1 MGDISPERK
10 TGCGLIN
17 AVFGRKSLWAKK
29 TTTQSSIPSS
39 NDKNSNNEF
48 AKTTATQDSKR
59 RRGTSDEISFLPSS
73 AQHQQQPHHPKH
85 VVNSR
90 ATNNQ
95 RPQQQQ
101 IITNDNRKQETCY
114 QTQNKTSAYAYVN
127 QGTNRKVPKESIT
140 ISGEL
145 ESMII
150 DHQKN
155 KGSSTLVRASSSNV
169 MLFGNLGNLR
179 QQQQQPNGSV
189 LDHHNHHNHNQN
201 NNHNHV
207 HSKQRSREENP
218 INNNYTNV
226 TATTTSS
233 NNNKTSE
240 PVPSGSLCRAIST
253 RMDPETL
260 KIMGNEDY
268 KNGRFA
274 EALAL
279 YDAAI
284 SIDPNKASYRSNKS
298 AALTALGRLL
308 EAVLEC
314 REALRIEPHYHR
326 AHLRLATLYLRLGE
340 PEKATYHYKHAGQEA
355 DRDDLAKV
363 KSIQIHLNRCTEAR
377 KTRDWNTLIKEADF
391 AISAGADSAP
401 QIYALQAEAL
411 LKLHRHQE
419 ADTALSRGP
428 KFDVDECTKVLGPI
442 GNASL
447 LVTRALVDLASGRF
461 DDAVEAAQRAGRLDV
476 NNREANGV
484 MRKAKGI
491 ATARSKGN
499 ELFKASRFSEACVAY
514 GEGLEHDPYNSV
526 LLCNRAACRS
536 KLGQFDKAIN
546 DCTVALNLRPSY
558 AKARL
563 RRADCNAKLGRW
575 EASIQDYEALLEE
588 TPEDEEVKTAL
599 SEVQAQFRRKIAKDS
614 NNKMENGGAGAL

>member
-179 QQQQQPNGSV
+179 QQQQQPNG
-189 LDHHNHHNHNQN
+189 
-201 NNHNHV
+201 
-207 HSKQRSREENP
+207 
-218 INNNYTNV
+218 
-226 TATTTSS
+226 
-233 NNNKTSE
+233 E

-599 SEVQAQFRRKIAKDS
+599 SEDVVHRISKLESVSIA
-614 NNKMENGGAGAL
+614 MEKSLGKRSYNEVEDDDEDHYMTNPIFI

>member
-10 TGCGLIN
+10 IGCGLIN
-17 AVFGRKSLWAKK
+17 AVFGRKSFWAKK
-29 TTTQSSIPSS
+29 TTTPSSIPSS
-39 NDKNSNNEF
+39 NDNNNEF
-48 AKTTATQDSKR
+48 AKTTATPDSKR
-59 RRGTSDEISFLPSS
+59 RRGTSDEISFLPST
-73 AQHQQQPHHPKH
+73 AQQPHHPKPAAI
-85 VVNSR
+85 VNSR
-90 ATNNQ
+90 HSTTNNQ
-95 RPQQQQ
+95 RPQQIVAAQ
-101 IITNDNRKQETCY
+101 NDNRKQETSC
-114 QTQNKTSAYAYVN
+114 QTQNKTSSYPYVN
-127 QGTNRKVPKESIT
+127 QGRKVPKEAIG

-150 DHQKN
+150 DYQKN

-179 QQQQQPNGSV
+179 QQPGNGAA
-189 LDHHNHHNHNQN
+189 LDHHNH
-201 NNHNHV
+201 NHNHV
-207 HSKQRSREENP
+207 SKQKSREENP
-218 INNNYTNV
+218 VMANGKKYTNV
-226 TATTTSS
+226 STTTI
-233 NNNKTSE
+233 TTAAPSE
-240 PVPSGSLCRAIST
+240 PAATGSLCRAIST

-268 KNGRFA
+268 KVGRFA

-314 REALRIEPHYHR
+314 REAIRIEPHYHR
-326 AHLRLATLYLRLGE
+326 AHHRLATLYLRLGE

-363 KSIQIHLNRCTEAR
+363 KSIQIHLNKCTEAR
-377 KTRDWNTLIKEADF
+377 RSRDWNTLIKETDL

-419 ADTALSRGP
+419 ADTALLRGP

-442 GNASL
+442 GSASL
-447 LVTRALVDLASGRF
+447 LVIRALVDLASGRF
-461 DDAVEAAQRAGRLDV
+461 DDAVEAAQRAARLDL

-484 MRKAKGI
+484 VRKAKAI

-514 GEGLEHDPYNSV
+514 GEGLEHDPYSSV

-536 KLGQFDKAIN
+536 KLGHFDKAIN
-546 DCTVALNLRPSY
+546 DCTVALNVRPSY

-563 RRADCNAKLGRW
+563 RRADCNAKLGKW
-575 EASIQDYEALLEE
+575 EASIQDYESLLEE
-588 TPEDEEVKTAL
+588 TPEDEEVKAAL
-599 SEVQAQFRRKIAKDS
+599 SEAQAQLRRRIAK
-614 NNKMENGGAGAL
+614 KMENGGGAL

>member
-179 QQQQQPNGSV
+179 QQQQQPNGS
-189 LDHHNHHNHNQN
+189 
-201 NNHNHV
+201 
-207 HSKQRSREENP
+207 
-218 INNNYTNV
+218 
-226 TATTTSS
+226 
-233 NNNKTSE
+233 
-240 PVPSGSLCRAIST
+240 
-253 RMDPETL
+253 
-260 KIMGNEDY
+260 IMGNEDY

-377 KTRDWNTLIKEADF
+377 KTRDWNTLIKETDF